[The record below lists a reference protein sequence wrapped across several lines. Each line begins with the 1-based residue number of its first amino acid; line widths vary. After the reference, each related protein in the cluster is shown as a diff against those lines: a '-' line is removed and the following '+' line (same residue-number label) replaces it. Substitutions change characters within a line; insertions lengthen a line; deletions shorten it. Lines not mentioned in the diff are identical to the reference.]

1 MGCVGS
7 LFYVVVLGV
16 TSSLAIILLKKSE
29 LVAILY
35 CGCLCS
41 VSLPHCA
48 IGWSAFCDC
57 GNSYSYPFAFIHLQ
71 CS

>member
-16 TSSLAIILLKKSE
+16 IPSLANILLKKSE

-41 VSLPHCA
+41 VSLPHCTM
-48 IGWSAFCDC
+48 GWSTVCEC
-57 GNSYSYPFAFIHLQ
+57 GNS
-71 CS
+71 